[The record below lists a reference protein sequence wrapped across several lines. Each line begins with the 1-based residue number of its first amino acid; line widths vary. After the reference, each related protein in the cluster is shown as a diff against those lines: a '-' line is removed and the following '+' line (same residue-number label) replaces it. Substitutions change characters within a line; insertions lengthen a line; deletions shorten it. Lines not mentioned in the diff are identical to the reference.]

1 MVKKIRVIDEVE
13 EQAPEDFNKT
23 ILELAKAMDWK
34 MWELL
39 QTMQRLEKKLSVV
52 TESDNDE

>member
-39 QTMQRLEKKLSVV
+39 QTIQRLEKKLSVV
-52 TESDNDE
+52 TESDDDE

>member
-13 EQAPEDFNKT
+13 EQPPEDFNKT

-39 QTMQRLEKKLSVV
+39 QTMQRLEKKLSVI
-52 TESDNDE
+52 NDTDDDE

>member
-52 TESDNDE
+52 ADSDDDE

>member
-13 EQAPEDFNKT
+13 EQPPEDFNKT
-23 ILELAKAMDWK
+23 MLELAKAMDWK

-39 QTMQRLEKKLSVV
+39 QTMQRLEKKLSVI
-52 TESDNDE
+52 NDTDDDE

>member
-13 EQAPEDFNKT
+13 EEVPEDFNKT

-52 TESDNDE
+52 ADHDDDE

>member
-13 EQAPEDFNKT
+13 EQVPEDFNKT

-52 TESDNDE
+52 ADSDDDE

>member
-13 EQAPEDFNKT
+13 EQVPEDFNKT

-52 TESDNDE
+52 TDNDDE

>member
-13 EQAPEDFNKT
+13 EQPPEDFNKT

-52 TESDNDE
+52 ADSDDDE

>member
-39 QTMQRLEKKLSVV
+39 QTMQRLEKKLSVI
-52 TESDNDE
+52 NDTDDE

>member
-13 EQAPEDFNKT
+13 EQVPEDFNKT

-39 QTMQRLEKKLSVV
+39 QTMQRLEKKLSVIND
-52 TESDNDE
+52 TDNDE

>member
-39 QTMQRLEKKLSVV
+39 QTMQRLEKKLSVIND
-52 TESDNDE
+52 TDNDE

>member
-13 EQAPEDFNKT
+13 EQVPEDFNKT

-39 QTMQRLEKKLSVV
+39 QTMQRLEKKLSVI
-52 TESDNDE
+52 NDTDDDE

>member
-13 EQAPEDFNKT
+13 EEVPEDFNKT
-23 ILELAKAMDWK
+23 ILEIAKAMDWK

-52 TESDNDE
+52 ADHDDDE

>member
-39 QTMQRLEKKLSVV
+39 QTMQRLEKKLSVI
-52 TESDNDE
+52 NDTDDDE

>member
-13 EQAPEDFNKT
+13 EEVPEDFNKT
-23 ILELAKAMDWK
+23 ILEIAKAMDWK

-39 QTMQRLEKKLSVV
+39 QTMQRLEKKLSV
-52 TESDNDE
+52 DADHDDDE

>member
-13 EQAPEDFNKT
+13 EQVPEDFDKT

-52 TESDNDE
+52 ADQDDDE

>member
-13 EQAPEDFNKT
+13 EQSPEDFNKT

-39 QTMQRLEKKLSVV
+39 QTMQRLEKKLSVI
-52 TESDNDE
+52 NDTDDDE

>member
-52 TESDNDE
+52 ADHDDDE

>member
-13 EQAPEDFNKT
+13 EQMPEDFNKT

-52 TESDNDE
+52 TESDDDE

>member
-52 TESDNDE
+52 ADQDDDE